1 MKKIS
6 GFGLLPQNNVLIIAN
21 IEIRYHRSCGVFS
34 KSGICIQRTYELL
47 IALIFS
53 TLYSKIAF
61 QGSTWNPVGS
71 LGVPRGSLGF
81 LRGVNDSW
89 WFLVGFL

>member
-1 MKKIS
+1 M
-6 GFGLLPQNNVLIIAN
+6 FALV
-21 IEIRYHRSCGVFS
+21 RGVATR
-34 KSGICIQRTYELL
+34 KMCDAYEWQRHADDVDDDVSDNGGGP